1 MSISNSVHQ
10 IELVN
15 LDSIH
20 LNAKNP
26 RIHSKVQI
34 QQIAKSIKRFGWNIP
49 IAVDK
54 DGMVLA
60 GNGRLEAARLLGL
73 TEVPIVR
80 LNHLTKAQAKA
91 YIVADNKL
99 TENSQWDEKL
109 LGEIFLEL
117 SKSDL
122 DFELSDTGFEVAE
135 IDILIQDLENPS
147 GPLDPLDIPSSSLT
161 GPPVSKLNDLWQ
173 LNNHRVLCGNAL
185 DPDSYKLL
193 MNGSTGQV
201 VFMDPPFNCPIAG
214 HVSINKGTKHREFGM
229 GVGEMSSES
238 FTQFL
243 SGLFELLVQFSDPGS
258 IHCIA
263 MDWRGGLEIINA
275 GNANYS
281 ELKNICVW
289 IKDKAGL
296 GSLYRSQ
303 HEFFYIFKNGKTP
316 HRNNIQL
323 GKHGR
328 YRTNYWSY
336 PSASTM
342 TRKGTDGNLLAF
354 HPTSK
359 PIALVADFLL
369 DCSARNDIVID
380 SCLGGGTTLLAAQR
394 TGRICY
400 AMDLDSLYIDTA
412 IRRWQAMTGEN
423 AILLSSGQTFN
434 EIEKMQ
440 PPLQIPHTHITATN
454 KS

>member
-1 MSISNSVHQ
+1 
-10 IELVN
+10 
-15 LDSIH
+15 
-20 LNAKNP
+20 
-26 RIHSKVQI
+26 
-34 QQIAKSIKRFGWNIP
+34 
-49 IAVDK
+49 
-54 DGMVLA
+54 
-60 GNGRLEAARLLGL
+60 
-73 TEVPIVR
+73 
-80 LNHLTKAQAKA
+80 
-91 YIVADNKL
+91 
-99 TENSQWDEKL
+99 
-109 LGEIFLEL
+109 
-117 SKSDL
+117 
-122 DFELSDTGFEVAE
+122 
-135 IDILIQDLENPS
+135 
-147 GPLDPLDIPSSSLT
+147 
-161 GPPVSKLNDLWQ
+161 
-173 LNNHRVLCGNAL
+173 
-185 DPDSYKLL
+185 
-193 MNGSTGQV
+193 
-201 VFMDPPFNCPIAG
+201 
-214 HVSINKGTKHREFGM
+214 
-229 GVGEMSSES
+229 
-238 FTQFL
+238 
-243 SGLFELLVQFSDPGS
+243 
-258 IHCIA
+258 

-440 PPLQIPHTHITATN
+440 PPLQIPHTHITN

>member
-1 MSISNSVHQ
+1 MSKPNVVKIQ

-15 LDSIH
+15 IDSIH
-20 LNAKNP
+20 ANPTNP
-26 RIHSKVQI
+26 RIHTLAQI
-34 QQIAKSIKRFGWNIP
+34 QQIAKSIERFGWNIA
-49 IAVDK
+49 IAVGK
-54 DGMVLA
+54 DGMILA
-60 GNGRLEAARLLGL
+60 GNGRYEAAKLLGL
-73 TEVPIVR
+73 KEIPIVR
-80 LNHLTKAQAKA
+80 LSHLTKVQAKA

-99 TENSQWDEKL
+99 TENSQWDERL
-109 LGEIFLEL
+109 LGQIFLEL
-117 SKSDL
+117 SKADL
-122 DFELSDTGFEVAE
+122 DFELTDTGFEVPE
-135 IDILIQDLENPS
+135 IDLLIESIEN
-147 GPLDPLDIPSSSLT
+147 LDDQVDPLDIPNSSLT
-161 GPPVSKLNDLWQ
+161 GPPVCRPNDLWN
-173 LNNHRVLCGNAL
+173 LDAHRVLCGNAL
-185 DPDSYKLL
+185 DPDAYKLL
-193 MNGSTGQV
+193 MNGSTGQI
-201 VFMDPPFNCPIAG
+201 VFLDPPFNCPISG
-214 HVSINKGTKHREFGM
+214 HVTSNTGTKHREFKM

-243 SGLFELLVQFSDPGS
+243 SKLFELLVQFSDPGS
-258 IHCIA
+258 IHCVA

-303 HEFFYIFKNGKTP
+303 HEFFYIFKNGKAP

-369 DCSARNDIVID
+369 DCSARNEIVID
-380 SCLGGGTTLLAAQR
+380 CCLGGGTTLLAAQR

-400 AMDLDSLYIDTA
+400 AMELDPLYVDTS
-412 IRRWQAMTGEN
+412 IRRWQAMTGQD
-423 AILLSSGQTFN
+423 AILASTGQTFN
-434 EIEKMQ
+434 ELEKLL
-440 PPLQIPHTHITATN
+440 PPLEGSYTAISIS
-454 KS
+454 K

>member
-10 IELVN
+10 IELVG

-20 LNAKNP
+20 LNPKNP

-34 QQIAKSIKRFGWNIP
+34 GQIAKSIERFGWNIP

-60 GNGRLEAARLLGL
+60 GNGRYEAAKLLGL
-73 TEVPIVR
+73 KEIPIVR

-99 TENSQWDEKL
+99 SENSQWDEKL

-122 DFELSDTGFEVAE
+122 DFKLSDTGFEVAQ
-135 IDILIQDLENPS
+135 IDILIEGVENLEDE
-147 GPLDPLDIPSSSLT
+147 LDPLDIPNSSLT
-161 GPPVSKLNDLWQ
+161 GPPVCQPGNLWQ
-173 LNNHRVLCGNAL
+173 LSSHRLLCGNAL
-185 DPDSYKLL
+185 EPEAYKLL
-193 MNGSTGQV
+193 MNGATGQI
-201 VFMDPPFNCPIAG
+201 VFVDPPFDIAIG
-214 HVSINKGTKHREFGM
+214 GNVSSNKSTHHREFLM
-229 GVGEMSSES
+229 GSGELGSEK

-243 SGLFELLVQFSDPGS
+243 SKLFELLVQNSDPGS
-258 IHCIA
+258 LHACC
-263 MDWRGGLEIINA
+263 MDWRHGLEILNA
-275 GNANYS
+275 SKTNYT

-289 IKDKAGL
+289 VKDKPGM
-296 GSLYRSQ
+296 GSLFRSQ
-303 HEFFYIFKNGKTP
+303 HEFFYIFKNGKVA
-316 HRNNIQL
+316 HRNNIAL
-323 GKHGR
+323 GKYGR
-328 YRTNYWSY
+328 SRSNVWHY

-412 IRRWQAMTGEN
+412 IRRWQAMTGEQ
-423 AILLSSGQTFN
+423 AILLSTGQTFN
-434 EIEKMQ
+434 DIEKMQ

>member
-1 MSISNSVHQ
+1 MSKPNVVKIQ

-15 LDSIH
+15 IDSIH
-20 LNAKNP
+20 ANPTNP
-26 RIHSKVQI
+26 RIHTLAQI
-34 QQIAKSIKRFGWNIP
+34 QQIAKSIERFGWNIA
-49 IAVDK
+49 IAVGK
-54 DGMVLA
+54 DGMILA
-60 GNGRLEAARLLGL
+60 GNGRYEAAKLLGL
-73 TEVPIVR
+73 KEIPIVR
-80 LNHLTKAQAKA
+80 LSHLTKVQAKA

-99 TENSQWDEKL
+99 TENSQWDERL
-109 LGEIFLEL
+109 LGQIFLEL
-117 SKSDL
+117 SKADL
-122 DFELSDTGFEVAE
+122 DFELTDTGFEVPE
-135 IDILIQDLENPS
+135 IDLLIESIEN
-147 GPLDPLDIPSSSLT
+147 LDDQVDPLDIPNSSLT
-161 GPPVSKLNDLWQ
+161 GPPVCRPNDLWN
-173 LNNHRVLCGNAL
+173 LDAHRVLCGNAL
-185 DPDSYKLL
+185 DPDAYKLL
-193 MNGSTGQV
+193 MNGSTGQI
-201 VFMDPPFNCPIAG
+201 VFLDPPFNCPISG
-214 HVSINKGTKHREFGM
+214 HVSSNTGTKHREFSM

-258 IHCIA
+258 IHCVA

-303 HEFFYIFKNGKTP
+303 HEFFYIFKNGKAP

-359 PIALVADFLL
+359 PITLVADFLL
-369 DCSARNDIVID
+369 DCSARNEIVID
-380 SCLGGGTTLLAAQR
+380 CCLGGGTTLLAAQR

-400 AMDLDSLYIDTA
+400 AMELDPLYVDTS
-412 IRRWQAMTGEN
+412 IRRWQAMTGQD
-423 AILLSSGQTFN
+423 AILASTGQTFN
-434 EIEKMQ
+434 ELEKLQ
-440 PPLQIPHTHITATN
+440 PPLEGLYTTISISN
-454 KS
+454 